1 MEGRARARAAP
12 THPPSLSPSGLA
24 AEAGVEAD
32 LDAQLATLRA
42 EAASLPPRL
51 AALQAAARAAADA
64 AARAATAATAG
75 GAAKA
80 ARLDAMRTAVAA
92 YERRLGMR
100 FALPVAG
107 EGGTEEL
114 RIVFDSLH
122 PAAPAAV
129 ATLGVRV
136 RADNSY
142 ALVRCEPAAP
152 GVAAALNA
160 LNAAG
165 GRDFGGF
172 VRAARAEFRKVVSG
186 GR

>member
-1 MEGRARARAAP
+1 MGARARAAADP
-12 THPPSLSPSGLA
+12 NPFSLGLA
-24 AEAGVEAD
+24 TEAGVEAD
-32 LDAQLATLRA
+32 LAAQLDALRA
-42 EAASLPPRL
+42 EAAALPPKL
-51 AALQAAARAAADA
+51 AELEAAAAAAADA
-64 AARAATAATAG
+64 AAAAAAAASAPT
-75 GAAKA
+75 AAKA

-100 FALPVAG
+100 FVLPGAG
-107 EGGTEEL
+107 AAAAEEL
-114 RIVFDSLH
+114 CIVFDSLH
-122 PAAPAAV
+122 PSAPLAT

-142 ALVRCEPAAP
+142 VLTRCEPPAP

-172 VRAARAEFRKVVSG
+172 VRAARAEFRGAASG
-186 GR
+186 GRA